1 VHYLCTYR
9 PRAPDIQTRP
19 MESYRES
26 QKHLARPYR
35 KAVLKTLLIFTA
47 ISGLLFFTLNV
58 QRENYPL
65 AFAELGMA
73 CYSVFIL
80 WAIGNTR
87 HLERWIL
94 AFILPFCITMMFAL
108 TSPRATTTVFAW
120 VLLTTVSP
128 CSSPKRH

>member
-1 VHYLCTYR
+1 
-9 PRAPDIQTRP
+9 

-73 CYSVFIL
+73 CYSVLIF

-87 HLERWIL
+87 HLE
-94 AFILPFCITMMFAL
+94 
-108 TSPRATTTVFAW
+108 
-120 VLLTTVSP
+120 
-128 CSSPKRH
+128 